1 VWARAAAWRAGAPP
15 PVAPIDLQ
23 DVEIVRISNP
33 RFNILAEDL
42 PMIGAP
48 RMPA

>member
-1 VWARAAAWRAGAPP
+1 LKRGLEMRT
-15 PVAPIDLQ
+15 
-23 DVEIVRISNP
+23 ISNP